1 MGVRLPLPA
10 PISKAPLWGF
20 LFCQRPELSCRLIS
34 RTIETWPLALYSG
47 PPILNPNL
55 MRQYLDLMQYVLDNG
70 ELRRNRTGTDT
81 ISVFGMQTKY
91 DLRAGFPLVTTKKVN
106 FRNVVAERL
115 CFLKGATNIHD
126 GLKEYTSIWDAWAD
140 EEGNLGPIYGYQWV
154 KWEKF
159 TRDEETGQ
167 YKKTH
172 INQVQKV
179 IDTIKHNPQDRRI
192 IVSAW
197 NVADL
202 DRMAL
207 PPCHSFFQCYVVN
220 GRLDLQLYQRSADLP
235 VGVPYNI
242 ASYAALLSMLAM
254 ECDLVPGIFT
264 HTLGDAHIYVDQ
276 VEGVRRQ
283 IARTPHALPRL
294 ELTKKGFWELGVDDF
309 RSEEHTSE
317 LQS

>member
-1 MGVRLPLPA
+1 MPPFTPIVA
-10 PISKAPLWGF
+10 PPKNPYNKSTTLAP
-20 LFCQRPELSCRLIS
+20 CAPRPS
-34 RTIETWPLALYSG
+34 
-47 PPILNPNL
+47 ILNPDL
-55 MRQYLDLMQYVLDNG
+55 MRQYLDLMQHVLDNG
-70 ELRRNRTGTDT
+70 ELRKNRTGTDT

-106 FRNVVAERL
+106 FRNVVAEL
-115 CFLKGATNIHD
+115 LWFLKGATNIHD
-126 GLKEYTSIWDAWAD
+126 GLKQYTSIWDAWAD

-159 TRDEETGQ
+159 VQDPATGA
-167 YKKTH
+167 YRKTH
-172 INQVQKV
+172 INQVQKL
-179 IDTIKHNPQDRRI
+179 IDTIKHNPQDRRM

-254 ECDLVPGIFT
+254 ECDLTPGIFT

-276 VEGVRRQ
+276 VEGVKQQ

-294 ELTKKGFWELGVDDF
+294 GIAKKGFWELGVDDF
-309 RSEEHTSE
+309 KVHEYVHDAFIKYPVAV
-317 LQS
+317 